1 MYIEQ
6 GYKGTIGRW
15 KYAVLP
21 VAFLGFVAQNY
32 VATVTSP
39 ISVEDSM
46 QHLIAQWGTNL
57 VLLIVL
63 APLVLTL
70 FLVWGWTY
78 LVHQQSIT
86 SLTTARK
93 KVDYQ
98 RILFAFTVWGGI
110 TVLLTALDIYLSP
123 QDYVLQ
129 FEISKF
135 LPLVGIALLLIPLQ
149 TSFEEYFFRAH
160 LMQGI
165 GLIAKNRWVPLL
177 ITSVLFG
184 VVHLAN
190 PEVEKLG
197 YGLLLYYI
205 GTGLFLGIVTLMD
218 EGLELALGFH
228 AANNLVTA
236 LLVTTDWTAF
246 QTNAIYKDVSEP
258 MLGYDIFLPLL
269 ILFPLLLLLFAKKY
283 GWNNWKAKLTDKV
296 LSKATFITLTHHE
309 AKLAAHPSTL

>member
-21 VAFLGFVAQNY
+21 VAFLGFVALNY
-32 VATVTSP
+32 IATVTSP
-39 ISVEDSM
+39 ISMEKSM
-46 QHLIAQWGTNL
+46 QQLMAQWGSNW
-57 VLLIVL
+57 VLLLLL
-63 APLVLTL
+63 APLALGL
-70 FLVWGWTY
+70 FIVWAWTY

-98 RILFAFTVWGGI
+98 RIFFAFTVWGGI
-110 TVLLTALDIYLSP
+110 TVLLTALDSYLSP

-129 FEISKF
+129 FELSKF
-135 LPLVGIALLLIPLQ
+135 LPLAGIALLLIPLQ

-160 LMQGI
+160 LMQGL
-165 GLIAKNRWVPLL
+165 GLWAKNRWVPL
-177 ITSVLFG
+177 IVTSLLFG

-197 YGLLLYYI
+197 HGLLLYYI
-205 GTGLFLGIVTLMD
+205 GAGLFLGIVTLMD

-228 AANNLVTA
+228 AANNLITA
-236 LLVTTDWTAF
+236 LLITADWTAF

-258 MLGYDIFLPLL
+258 TLGWEVFIPLF

-283 GWNNWKAKLTDKV
+283 GWNNWKAKLTGKV
-296 LSKATFITLTHHE
+296 LPKATLIHHE
-309 AKLAAHPSTL
+309 AKLAEHPSAL